1 MVTEKGD
8 LLIVSVLG
16 SELIPVS
23 SLTHGE
29 LALQQNHVPS
39 YFYWLRR
46 LHQGN
51 PLFGGGPQKS
61 MPAAGTPE
69 QVCETPFNQ
78 GIRERTF
85 RMSAA
90 SPSHLASSSRYL

>member
-16 SELIPVS
+16 SESIPVS

-39 YFYWLRR
+39 YFYWLR
-46 LHQGN
+46 
-51 PLFGGGPQKS
+51 
-61 MPAAGTPE
+61 
-69 QVCETPFNQ
+69 
-78 GIRERTF
+78 
-85 RMSAA
+85 
-90 SPSHLASSSRYL
+90 